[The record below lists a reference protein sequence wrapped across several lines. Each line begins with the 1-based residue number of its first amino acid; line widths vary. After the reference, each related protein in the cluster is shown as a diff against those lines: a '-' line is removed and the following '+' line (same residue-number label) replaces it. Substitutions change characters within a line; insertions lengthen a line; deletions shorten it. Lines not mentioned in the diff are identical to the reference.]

1 MAFPFRALRHRNFQL
16 FVGGQLI
23 SLIGTWMQNIAQAW
37 LVYRLSH
44 SAWQLGL
51 IGFAGQIP
59 IFLFAPIAGVVADRV
74 NRRHLI
80 IATQTLSIFPA
91 AILAI
96 ATFTGHATVG
106 LIFAMAL
113 FLGLVNAF
121 DIPGR
126 QSFLIEMVAR
136 EDLMNAIALNSSMF
150 NGARLVGPAI
160 AGMLVAWVG
169 EAWCFSLNAVS
180 YLAVIAGLLAMR
192 IPALERP
199 STASSMLQHF
209 TDGFRYVRSV
219 GPISGLLLLLG
230 TVSLATMPYTVL
242 MPIFAD
248 QIFHAGARGLGIL
261 MGFTGAG
268 ALMGALL
275 LAARKSVRGLGRVIA
290 FCSLGVGAGLIGF
303 GISHRFAL
311 SLALLFVVGLLTM
324 VETAASNTLLQ
335 TMVSDEYRG
344 RVMSFYSMM
353 FMGMAPI
360 GSLGAGWISH
370 YLGAPHTVVVGGTF
384 SVFAGLVFAA
394 RLPQLRIAARPLIE
408 NFTLLTGSPGT
419 ETASLPS
426 QGVNP

>member
-1 MAFPFRALRHRNFQL
+1 MASLFRALRHRNFQL
-16 FVGGQLI
+16 FFGGQLI

-80 IATQTLSIFPA
+80 IATQSLSILPA
-91 AILAI
+91 VVLAV
-96 ATFTGHATVG
+96 ATFSGHASVA

-113 FLGLVNAF
+113 FLGTVNAF

-126 QSFLIEMVAR
+126 QSFLIEMVTR

-160 AGMLVAWVG
+160 AGLLVAWVG

-180 YLAVIAGLLAMR
+180 YLAVIAGLWAMR
-192 IPALERP
+192 MPTQQRDDKR
-199 STASSMLQHF
+199 TSMVRHF
-209 TDGFRYVRSV
+209 RDGFRYVREV
-219 GPISGLLLLLG
+219 GPISALLLLLG
-230 TVSLATMPYTVL
+230 VVSLTTMPYTVL

-248 QIFHAGARGLGIL
+248 QIFHSGVRGMGTL
-261 MGFTGAG
+261 MGFSGAG
-268 ALMGALL
+268 ALTGALL
-275 LAARKSVRGLGRVIA
+275 LAAKRTVRGLGRVIA
-290 FCSLGVGAGLIGF
+290 ISSLGVGSGLIGF
-303 GISHRFAL
+303 GFSHRFSL
-311 SLALLFVVGLLTM
+311 SLALLFAVGLLTM
-324 VETAASNTLLQ
+324 VETAACNTLLQ
-335 TMVSDEYRG
+335 TMVSDAFRG

-370 YLGAPHTVVVGGTF
+370 YIGAPHTVALGGVF
-384 SVFAGLVFAA
+384 SLVAGVVFAL
-394 RLPQLRIAARPLIE
+394 RLPQLRAAARPLIDHFALPVEMQAVEALPLPAPNAE
-408 NFTLLTGSPGT
+408 N
-419 ETASLPS
+419 
-426 QGVNP
+426 